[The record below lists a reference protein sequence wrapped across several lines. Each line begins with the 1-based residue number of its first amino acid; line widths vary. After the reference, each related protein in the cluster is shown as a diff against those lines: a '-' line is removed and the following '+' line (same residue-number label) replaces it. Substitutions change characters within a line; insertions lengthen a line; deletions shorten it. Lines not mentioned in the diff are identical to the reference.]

1 MKKTTNKKVA
11 SLLLAALMCAFL
23 AACGGPDKQPAID
36 AHNKAGAAVN
46 EVGDILNSDPETYA
60 EYIEEM
66 TPLVDMLNQCGE
78 YLENNNDMEQD
89 ALDEWVT
96 VCGDIEK
103 WANEVKAELE
113 N

>member
-1 MKKTTNKKVA
+1 
-11 SLLLAALMCAFL
+11 MCVSL

-60 EYIEEM
+60 AYIEEM
-66 TPLVDMLNQCGE
+66 TPLVDMLNECGE
-78 YLENNNDMEQD
+78 YLEKNSDIEQE

-103 WANEVKAELE
+103 
-113 N
+113 